1 MFIPHGFMLVAL
13 GRMVAAMVS
22 AFGAGPGKAAKHRW
36 VPYDVQNDRDHRARN
51 LAGIAALRRQQDH
64 LSLNDMMGALSVTE
78 ADSNG
83 IQLAQLSLDEMM
95 SQHSITG
102 ISSGSRPDDTCSS
115 TWGHRYDSKRRA
127 KGNSVGLSQS
137 LFQEPERVATF
148 FARRGS
154 PTEPFHLDYVSFE
167 ERFESAASY
176 RELSGPLG
184 TLIPEREMPD
194 NFKYV
199 AEYYVNLRYFMHTEL
214 GGDGLICEQQL
225 ERRLQAEA
233 GQSSSPH
240 THVSD
245 HDAHRANLDGYDL
258 AFNMVR
264 YIATDSGRLQYWS
277 VDELGVKRSV
287 RLGWASD
294 PGKYMIVSLTV
305 ISPRNMKSPNDNRIH
320 YSRLEEL
327 NRIAWPARAPSRKE
341 NSALDQLRAYG
352 RAAAA
357 FEGIRMRHPSG
368 KLAVRLIHKALFK
381 DLTPTY

>member
-1 MFIPHGFMLVAL
+1 
-13 GRMVAAMVS
+13 
-22 AFGAGPGKAAKHRW
+22 AAKHRW
-36 VPYDVQNDRDHRARN
+36 APYDVQNDHDQRARN
-51 LAGIAALRRQQDH
+51 LAGIAAMRRQQDH
-64 LSLNDMMGALSVTE
+64 LNLNDMMSALSVTE
-78 ADSNG
+78 ADSND
-83 IQLAQLSLDEMM
+83 IQLAQLSWDEMM

-115 TWGHRYDSKRRA
+115 TWSHRCESKRRA

-137 LFQEPERVATF
+137 LLQEPERVATF
-148 FARRGS
+148 FARRVS

-167 ERFESAASY
+167 ERFTSAASY

-184 TLIPEREMPD
+184 TLILEREMPE

-214 GGDGLICEQQL
+214 GGDGLTCEQQL

-245 HDAHRANLDGYDL
+245 HDALRANLNGYDL

-264 YIATDSGRLQYWS
+264 YIATDSERLQYWS

-305 ISPRNMKSPNDNRIH
+305 ISPRN
-320 YSRLEEL
+320 
-327 NRIAWPARAPSRKE
+327 
-341 NSALDQLRAYG
+341 
-352 RAAAA
+352 
-357 FEGIRMRHPSG
+357 
-368 KLAVRLIHKALFK
+368 
-381 DLTPTY
+381 

>member
-1 MFIPHGFMLVAL
+1 MNIARRTPCFQ
-13 GRMVAAMVS
+13 
-22 AFGAGPGKAAKHRW
+22 AAKHRW
-36 VPYDVQNDRDHRARN
+36 APYNVQNDRDHRARN
-51 LAGIAALRRQQDH
+51 LAGIAAMRRQRDH
-64 LSLNDMMGALSVTE
+64 LNLNDMMGALSVTE

-137 LFQEPERVATF
+137 LLQEPERVATF

-194 NFKYV
+194 KLQVRARLLYV

-214 GGDGLICEQQL
+214 GGDGLTCEQQL

-305 ISPRNMKSPNDNRIH
+305 ISPRNMISPNDHRIH

-327 NRIAWPARAPSRKE
+327 NRIASRPDVFPPRTG